1 MPLATHLST
10 TRTPRDLCIT
20 SCLTP
25 ASNSVRETRLTLRSE
40 LYPYYF
46 VPPTQFSHNL
56 NLLSLPRK
64 QTLGHARL
72 VSGAWRRFHLP
83 AGSTGVLAWP
93 HGRYNA
99 STLNQSSGP
108 SHHTTH
114 TPLHCVSMIVAI
126 PQNWL
131 CEYNSSTDGR
141 ESTMCDVNTGL
152 CGKNTSACPCHRLS
166 LIHI

>member
-1 MPLATHLST
+1 M
-10 TRTPRDLCIT
+10 
-20 SCLTP
+20 
-25 ASNSVRETRLTLRSE
+25 
-40 LYPYYF
+40 
-46 VPPTQFSHNL
+46 
-56 NLLSLPRK
+56 
-64 QTLGHARL
+64 
-72 VSGAWRRFHLP
+72 
-83 AGSTGVLAWP
+83 LAWP

-152 CGKNTSACPCHRLS
+152 CGKNTSACPCHRCPECRRARPTRSGSSSRRPPRPRYAGCSRSRHGNPPRGGRRPRAAELGRALREMAS
-166 LIHI
+166 VDLPTLMILRRPAESRECDFAAQKG